1 MKKLLM
7 LSMVL
12 VSFVSYGQNI
22 GVSVSPKLNVNLDY
36 RFYTTKLGGVG
47 VDLYR
52 DKVVYGDNF
61 FIEKNNPLSP
71 YTQKDIDVLR
81 NTNKRSSIGVYY
93 ISPKYKKFELMVGFG
108 VLSYS
113 IVENGVRNVYSHT
126 GYTIYGINKD
136 IKLTRKIDL
145 QLRGVIRNMSKYGQ
159 SKHGRMN
166 VIEPMVGIKYEL

>member
-1 MKKLLM
+1 MKKLLV
-7 LSMVL
+7 LLMVL
-12 VSFVSYGQNI
+12 VSLSSYGQNI
-22 GVSVSPKLNVNLDY
+22 GISVSPKLNVNLDY

-47 VDLYR
+47 IDLYR
-52 DKVVYGDNF
+52 DRVVYSDNF

-71 YTQKDIDVLR
+71 YTQKDIEVLR

-93 ISPKYKKFELMVGFG
+93 ITPKYKGFDFMVGIG
-108 VLSYS
+108 VLNYS
-113 IVENGVRNVYSHT
+113 IVENGVRNTYSHT

-136 IKLTRKIDL
+136 INLTKKIDL